1 MSINIS
7 DKYKCIFIH
16 IPRVTGTSIKEA
28 LELQGRGHLPWQ
40 YYYLVYPEQW
50 NSYIKFSVV
59 RNPWDR
65 VVSAY
70 NYARMKKN
78 YWHDNINKSMP
89 HPDYELLHNKRFA
102 ECCEI
107 LKNNRNLLKHESWY
121 PQHFWISK
129 QEDDDNILMVDH
141 VLKFENL
148 ENDFAHLCENLK
160 IKNINLSR
168 VNPSEHGHY
177 RQYYDL
183 ETEEIVRNV
192 YSEDIKLFKYEF

>member
-16 IPRVTGTSIKEA
+16 IPRAAGTSIKEA

-40 YYYLVYPEQW
+40 YYYLVYPGQW

-70 NYARMKKN
+70 NYAKMKKS
-78 YWHDNINKSMP
+78 YWHDNLNKITP
-89 HPDYELLHNKRFA
+89 HPDYELLHDKRFA

-107 LKNNRNLLKHESWY
+107 LKNKRNLLKHESWH
-121 PQHFWISK
+121 PQHLWIVKTKDGNDS
-129 QEDDDNILMVDH
+129 LMVDFI
-141 VLKFENL
+141 LRYENL
-148 ENDFAHLCENLK
+148 ENDFYDLCKKLG
-160 IKNINLSR
+160 ISNINLPR
-168 VNPSEHGHY
+168 VNPSNHNHY
-177 RQYYDL
+177 RQYYTQ
-183 ETEEIVRNV
+183 ETKEIIEGL
-192 YSEDIKLFKYEF
+192 YSNDIRLFKYEF